1 MGPEQTCLLFF
12 FFFNPLAYLGTDC
25 DWGSDAERWF
35 MIVLAL
41 DVLPCSCC
49 IQCDCASKR
58 WSMSIVL
65 GRSGPKLRLSENF
78 LNYSALI
85 LTVWALLLKELS
97 LPSLLPSPLDNL
109 NHELLSLFPSTSKKN
124 SKITLSIHKRVY
136 SVREHCLRETN
147 PCKVTSIV
155 DFPRIFLSNYF
166 TTKFFKFKIHFF
178 NSRVDF
184 IFLDR

>member
-12 FFFNPLAYLGTDC
+12 FPPMAYLGTDC

-49 IQCDCASKR
+49 IQCDCASKK

-65 GRSGPKLRLSENF
+65 GRSRPKLRLSENF
-78 LNYSALI
+78 LNYSAQI
-85 LTVWALLLKELS
+85 LTVWTLLLKELS

-109 NHELLSLFPSTSKKN
+109 NHELLSLFPCTNKQTKK
-124 SKITLSIHKRVY
+124 IPLSINKLIF
-136 SVREHCLRETN
+136 SVREHAWERQTQA
-147 PCKVTSIV
+147 K
-155 DFPRIFLSNYF
+155 
-166 TTKFFKFKIHFF
+166 
-178 NSRVDF
+178 
-184 IFLDR
+184 